1 MITTLQDILVRTP
14 EEFELLPEDG
24 LWEVVEG
31 RAILLPANDNEH
43 QRVCVALL
51 KAFFR
56 GLEALGYGEVLP
68 SANVFI
74 PPPSPAWS
82 KVQNRVPDLAVSK
95 KPHKKRFE
103 VGDPPELV
111 IEILST
117 RRGSVE
123 RSEKLDD
130 YARAG
135 IGEYWIVNPFDRNVE
150 VYLRSGD
157 DYVLRETA
165 AAGPLRPEAFPGLEI
180 DLKPIWAALV

>member
-1 MITTLQDILVRTP
+1 MIATMQEILVRTRDD
-14 EEFELLPEDG
+14 FDRLPEDG

-31 RAILLPANDNEH
+31 RAILLAGNGIPH
-43 QRVCVALL
+43 QKVSG
-51 KAFFR
+51 AFFLAFSK
-56 GLEALGYGEVLP
+56 GLEALGHGHVYTTVNAFVSSLDSRLSEV
-68 SANVFI
+68 
-74 PPPSPAWS
+74 
-82 KVQNRVPDLAVSK
+82 QCRVPDLVVSRYE
-95 KPHKKRFE
+95 PAESFE

-117 RRGSVE
+117 RRGNVE

-180 DLKPIWAALV
+180 DLKPIWAALD